1 MGSIGKNLLD
11 PGGFIFKDD
20 PAVPQLPEIPSFK
33 GLTTPGFSLQP
44 DGSSF
49 NLTRTTDTNA
59 RFGELANLLSS
70 NQGGFLNQLQTIQGL
85 QGQTA
90 GLQQQAGGFGGRF
103 AGLGQQIAGTQS
115 GLDALGQQAGGIGGK
130 FAGIGQQLSDVQSEI
145 RPGFGRL
152 TEAQVAAL
160 RNREAQSAGN
170 LRDALNRRNL
180 GGSSLALQ
188 EGRRNELDFAQQ
200 EAEIRGDAFQTEL
213 AATRDIAA
221 LRGQILA
228 GELGSVQEQRAVIAD
243 TRATINNVGALMQ
256 LEQGA
261 LQQQA
266 SLIGLQLGLSEAQS
280 TVFSNSLA
288 NIQVQ
293 MQQFQQQI
301 ANELNELGIAGNIIN
316 QVQAMATEVGISQA
330 RLTAEAAA
338 AAGFA
343 DQQQRS
349 QLLSIGGTI
358 AGSFFGGPAGGAVG
372 GAAGSAVAANTS
384 GSGSSG
390 FGFGG

>member
-1 MGSIGKNLLD
+1 
-11 PGGFIFKDD
+11 
-20 PAVPQLPEIPSFK
+20 
-33 GLTTPGFSLQP
+33 
-44 DGSSF
+44 
-49 NLTRTTDTNA
+49 
-59 RFGELANLLSS
+59 
-70 NQGGFLNQLQTIQGL
+70 
-85 QGQTA
+85 
-90 GLQQQAGGFGGRF
+90 
-103 AGLGQQIAGTQS
+103 
-115 GLDALGQQAGGIGGK
+115 
-130 FAGIGQQLSDVQSEI
+130 
-145 RPGFGRL
+145 
-152 TEAQVAAL
+152 VAAL

-200 EAEIRGDAFQTEL
+200 EAEIRGDAFQQEL

-228 GELGSVQEQRAVIAD
+228 GELGSAQEQRAVIAD

-280 TVFSNSLA
+280 TVFSNQLA

-301 ANELNELGIAGNIIN
+301 ANELNELGIAGNIVN

-343 DQQQRS
+343 EAQKRS
-349 QLLSIGGTI
+349 QLLAIGGTI
-358 AGSFFGGPAGGAVG
+358 AGSFIGGPAGGQAG
-372 GAAGSAVAANTS
+372 GAVGSAVGTGGNLTQGTS
-384 GSGSSG
+384 AFNIGN
-390 FGFGG
+390 